1 MEYIEILKDD
11 FEMLVGDYKYYSL
24 EYSYL
29 FDFISYMNLE
39 IEYQYFRENAI
50 ECEYDDVP
58 LLHFTLP
65 E

>member
-1 MEYIEILKDD
+1 
-11 FEMLVGDYKYYSL
+11 MLVGDYKYYSL